1 MEYINVYVVTF
12 NCGRKLIRPDV
23 LASHISSTLSSAN
36 PPDLLVFCLQEIAP
50 IAYAFLGGS
59 YLTPY
64 FNQVRLAV
72 SFASRKDE
80 NGDEARHYKNF
91 HTDNVGMTALMAFA
105 RTQDVEERV
114 RWIRSAGVGVGLYE
128 MGNKGA
134 VGLRLGWGIGEEEV
148 QITAVSAH
156 LAPMEDSLRRRN
168 EDWKNIVKRLIF
180 TSDNTPSVHL
190 ERRPKSSEDDEDD
203 DTDMDP
209 LLNTTADMSSTES
222 GMFSTTSNL
231 IFAGDLNYRTS
242 QQKPS
247 PTDYKRFPRPTEPV
261 GSEQHFNS
269 LLPNDQL
276 AQEMKA
282 RRTCHGLCE
291 APIEFPP
298 TYKYSAKAR
307 LAAGNRQQSDNEW
320 SWAKHRWPSWCDRI
334 LYLDSPSWMKHKDP
348 GLEVLAHH
356 YRALP
361 LMETSDHQA
370 VTLNLRIPHVS
381 LQKPEPPD
389 ANNQDVRC
397 NPPFKIDA
405 DWRSRRSAARL
416 KEIVVGI
423 GAFLSLT
430 GEGRGVLVALILAA
444 LGILWITKSLSQP

>member
-1 MEYINVYVVTF
+1 MEYLNVYVVTF
-12 NCGRKLIRPDV
+12 NCGLKLIRPDV

-36 PPDLLVFCLQEIAP
+36 PPDLLIFCLQELAP

-80 NGDEARHYKNF
+80 NEDEDHHYMNF
-91 HTDNVGMTALMAFA
+91 HTDNVGLTALMAFA
-105 RTQDVEERV
+105 RTKDVEERI

-134 VGLRLGWGIGEEEV
+134 VGLRLGWGKGEEEIE
-148 QITAVSAH
+148 ITAVSAH
-156 LAPMEDSLRRRN
+156 LAPMEESMQRRN
-168 EDWKNIVKRLIF
+168 EDWKNIVKKLIF
-180 TSDNTPSVHL
+180 TSDNGPSAHL
-190 ERRPKSSEDDEDD
+190 ERRRKSSEDDEDD

-209 LLNTTADMSSTES
+209 LLDTDTDTSSTES
-222 GMFSTTSNL
+222 GIFSVTSNL

-247 PTDYKRFPRPTEPV
+247 SIDYKAFPQPKEPV
-261 GSEQHFNS
+261 SSEYHFTS
-269 LLPNDQL
+269 LLAHDQL
-276 AQEMKA
+276 AQEIKA
-282 RRTCHGLCE
+282 QRTCHGLYE

-298 TYKYSAKAR
+298 TYKYSVKAR
-307 LAAGNRQQSDNEW
+307 LAAGNRQQSENEW
-320 SWAKHRWPSWCDRI
+320 LWAKHRWPSWCDRI
-334 LYLDSPSWMKHKDP
+334 LYLDSPSWMKNKDP
-348 GLEVLAHH
+348 ALEVLPDH

-370 VTLNLRIPHVS
+370 VTLNLRIPYVS
-381 LQKPEPPD
+381 LQKSQSHD
-389 ANNQDVRC
+389 ADNQDVRC

-430 GEGRGVLVALILAA
+430 VEGRGVLIALLLGV